1 MSQEKNSEQ
10 SEGMYSY
17 KSDNE
22 DNNNNKIHQNEINNN
37 VDNNF
42 PPAFESDA
50 IRRSNPNINEEISQK
65 PKFENNFYQSGMLKG
80 NLQSNGTIPLRVSQA
95 SIEIPQDSILH
106 WSFVLIYL
114 ILEVLLIITIATVF
128 NWDKRNHPY
137 YSCINNININTTE
150 FQSSSL
156 NNIELINNRTI
167 LNELYIETEN
177 ELSIY
182 SGLFRDINIMAFVGF
197 GMLHT
202 LTKGN
207 SWASI
212 GFNILSIVLSF
223 QISLFFNLIFEN
235 AFNEEWHQGIL
246 NFDTFIKALFNSCA
260 ILVSFGGLHGK
271 ISHVQYLVLIISETI
286 LCSLNFKLCDVKMK
300 IIDTGGGLYIHTF
313 GAIFG
318 LAIYIV
324 LFRSRKK
331 RQNLGNYTISS
342 ITNNLSNVT
351 CFIGALFL
359 IHYFPPLNA
368 GLALT
373 EHGRYRAV
381 INTYFSLIGSIALSF
396 ITSGFFHKEK
406 FNFEEIIFGSFS
418 GGVIVSCFSAICLD
432 HWAALLIGMLYGF
445 ICVILFEYLKKLF
458 INIGFYDIYNIIIVH
473 AIPGILSAFISSMFL
488 AGLKHR
494 KVNDY
499 HSIEFKDIERSARSQ
514 AAIQIGAI
522 FVTLA
527 LSFVGGI
534 TAGFLIKV
542 ARCGKIRNF
551 FDDDEFFAYEMN
563 GNNFNDNVTN
573 YDDNNQ
579 PSFMNEHS
587 NVK

>member
-1 MSQEKNSEQ
+1 MIEWFHN
-10 SEGMYSY
+10 YS
-17 KSDNE
+17 
-22 DNNNNKIHQNEINNN
+22 
-37 VDNNF
+37 
-42 PPAFESDA
+42 
-50 IRRSNPNINEEISQK
+50 
-65 PKFENNFYQSGMLKG
+65 FYQ
-80 NLQSNGTIPLRVSQA
+80 
-95 SIEIPQDSILH
+95 
-106 WSFVLIYL
+106 
-114 ILEVLLIITIATVF
+114 IA
-128 NWDKRNHPY
+128 
-137 YSCINNININTTE
+137 
-150 FQSSSL
+150 L
-156 NNIELINNRTI
+156 NEELINNRTI
-167 LNELYIETEN
+167 LNELYLETEN

-235 AFNEEWHQGIL
+235 AFYEEWNQGIL

-331 RQNLGNYTISS
+331 RQNLGNYTVSS

-351 CFIGALFL
+351 CFIGVLFL
-359 IHYFPPLNA
+359 INYFPSLNA

-406 FNFEEIIFGSFS
+406 FNFEEILFGSFS
-418 GGVIVSCFSAICLD
+418 GGVIVSCYSAVCLD

-473 AIPGILSAFISSMFL
+473 AIPGILSAFISSMFI

-494 KVNDY
+494 KVDDY
-499 HSIEFKDIERSARSQ
+499 HSIEFKDIERSAHSQ

-522 FVTLA
+522 FITLA

-534 TAGFLIKV
+534 TVGFLIKV
-542 ARCGKIRNF
+542 ARCAKIKNF
-551 FDDDEFFAYEMN
+551 FDDDEFFPYEMN
-563 GNNFNDNVTN
+563 GSNFNDNVKN

-579 PSFMNEHS
+579 IIF
-587 NVK
+587 

>member
-80 NLQSNGTIPLRVSQA
+80 YLQSNGTIPLRVSQA

-534 TAGFLIKV
+534 TVGFLIKV

>member
-182 SGLFRDINIMAFVGF
+182 SGLLRDINIMAFVGF

-473 AIPGILSAFISSMFL
+473 AIPGILSGFISSMFL

-534 TAGFLIKV
+534 TVGFLIKV

>member
-1 MSQEKNSEQ
+1 MKLENNSEQ

-17 KSDNE
+17 KSEKE
-22 DNNNNKIHQNEINNN
+22 DNYNNNKNHQNEINNNN

-50 IRRSNPNINEEISQK
+50 IRRSNPNINEEITQK
-65 PKFENNFYQSGMLKG
+65 QKFESNFYQSGMLKG

-106 WSFVLIYL
+106 WSFVLVYL
-114 ILEVLLIITIATVF
+114 ILEILVIIIIATTF
-128 NWDKRNHPY
+128 EWDKRNHPK
-137 YSCINNININTTE
+137 YSCINNNNNNINPDNLTIDD
-150 FQSSSL
+150 SID
-156 NNIELINNRTI
+156 NKTI
-167 LNELYIETEN
+167 LDELYSETEN

-212 GFNILSIVLSF
+212 GFNILSIALSF
-223 QISLFFNLIFEN
+223 QISLFFNLLFEN
-235 AFNEEWHQGIL
+235 AFNEEWNQGIL

-260 ILVSFGGLHGK
+260 ILVSFGGIHGK
-271 ISHVQYLVLIISETI
+271 ISHIQYLVLIISETI

-313 GAIFG
+313 GGIFG

-331 RQNLGNYTISS
+331 RQNLGNYIISS
-342 ITNNLSNVT
+342 LTNNLSNIT
-351 CFIGALFL
+351 CFIGVLF
-359 IHYFPPLNA
+359 IINYFPSLNG

-406 FNFEEIIFGSFS
+406 FNFEEILFGSFS
-418 GGVIVSCFSAICLD
+418 GGVIVSCYSAVCLD

-458 INIGFYDIYNIIIVH
+458 NNIGFYDIYNIIIVH
-473 AIPGILSAFISSMFL
+473 AIPGILSAFISSMFI

-494 KVNDY
+494 NVDFHN
-499 HSIEFKDIERSARSQ
+499 IEFKDINRKSHSQ

-534 TAGFLIKV
+534 TVGFLIKV

-551 FDDDEFFAYEMN
+551 FDDNEIFHYEIN
-563 GNNFNDNVTN
+563 GDNFNDNATN
-573 YDDNNQ
+573 YADNNQ
-579 PSFMNEHS
+579 PSFMNEPS
-587 NVK
+587 NIK

>member
-80 NLQSNGTIPLRVSQA
+80 YLQSNGTIPLRVSQA